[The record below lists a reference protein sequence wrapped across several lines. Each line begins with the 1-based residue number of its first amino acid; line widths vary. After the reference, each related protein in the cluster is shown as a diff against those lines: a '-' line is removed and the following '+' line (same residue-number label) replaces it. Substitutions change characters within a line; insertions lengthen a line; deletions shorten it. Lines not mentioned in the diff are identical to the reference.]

1 MRTREKPSVS
11 SAVSQ
16 TTMISIHS
24 EKTQYK
30 IFAWFQSPYINQ
42 PDFFFFS
49 SSLRDTAWEAQAV
62 P

>member
-1 MRTREKPSVS
+1 MRTREKPRVS

-24 EKTQYK
+24 KKTQYK

-42 PDFFFFS
+42 AYFFS
-49 SSLRDTAWEAQAV
+49 QPERHSVGGAGCPME
-62 P
+62 